1 MFDMALVAE
10 AIGGLFFEG
19 GNAGANGF
27 QWIPLVQQSG
37 FIVDFDFIMPPAT
50 TL

>member
-10 AIGGLFFEG
+10 AIVGLFFEG

-27 QWIPLVQQSG
+27 QIPRVG
-37 FIVDFDFIMPPAT
+37 RIVDFDLGSF
-50 TL
+50 